1 MTTLVAVELLVGI
14 VLYGVFG
21 GADFGT
27 GLWDLTA
34 GGAERGRRPRA
45 LIDHA
50 IGPVWEANHTW
61 LIFCL
66 VVLWSGFPTAF
77 AAIMT
82 TLYIPLGI
90 AAFGIVLRGSGFA
103 FRKVSMRTAEQR
115 LNGIAFA
122 ASSVLTP
129 FCFGA
134 VAGAVASG
142 RVPAA
147 GHGDAV
153 SSWINPTSV
162 LGGVL
167 AVLTCGYLAAVFL
180 AAEAHRAGEPDLQTW
195 ARHRAV
201 LAALAAG
208 AASVIGLFVLHADAH
223 RLYVRLLHT
232 GWPLIAASA
241 LTGLA
246 ALAATVSAKG
256 RARLALVRPLGVL
269 AVAAVL
275 AGWGVAQYPYLL
287 GTHLSISHAAAP
299 HATMTALGVVGG
311 AAVVLVVPSLAWL
324 FVLTH
329 RGQLGDANTAE
340 LIRLVLSAATLIG
353 YGFGLRRD
361 CGSNGVSGAD
371 TLSLAR
377 RGRCRDDHDTA
388 RHGSEEEAGRAV
400 G

>member
-1 MTTLVAVELLVGI
+1 MTTVVAGVLFASI

-34 GGAERGRRPRA
+34 GGARRGARPRA

-66 VVLWSGFPTAF
+66 VVLWSGFPSTF

-134 VAGAVASG
+134 VVGGIASG
-142 RVPAA
+142 RVPNG
-147 GHGDAV
+147 GHGDPV
-153 SSWINPTSV
+153 TSWLNPTGI

-167 AVLTCGYLAAVFL
+167 AVLTCGYLAAIFL
-180 AAEAHRAGEPDLQTW
+180 IAEAHREGAADLERW
-195 ARHRAV
+195 SRRRALV
-201 LAALAAG
+201 AAVAAG
-208 AASVIGLFVLHADAH
+208 ASALIGLFVLHTDAH
-223 RLYVRLLHT
+223 RLWTRLLHVA
-232 GWPLIAASA
+232 WPLVALSA
-241 LTGLA
+241 VAGAA
-246 ALAATVSAKG
+246 ALLTTAVPSL
-256 RARLALVRPLGVL
+256 RARPTVVRPLGAL

-287 GTHLSISHAAAP
+287 GTHTDLHTAAAP
-299 HATMTALGVVGG
+299 AATMDALGVVTVL
-311 AAVVLVVPSLAWL
+311 AVLLVVPSLAWL
-324 FVLTH
+324 LWLTH
-329 RGQLGDANTAE
+329 RG
-340 LIRLVLSAATLIG
+340 TL
-353 YGFGLRRD
+353 
-361 CGSNGVSGAD
+361 AD
-371 TLSLAR
+371 T
-377 RGRCRDDHDTA
+377 DN
-388 RHGSEEEAGRAV
+388 
-400 G
+400 